1 MPKTTSRLPA
11 QPLTAGQY
19 ASEMRLIAGHIMS
32 TGGDMPKRYN
42 IGQRAGSVACAP
54 LMCLPCCVWSLL
66 WRCLACPIQC
76 CVHGVSYACSDNGC
90 TAITDACVAGWFDA
104 FTESRKLARL
114 SECVDFSSAKVD
126 DVQSLLKAIDEVAA
140 LFPTEAQYLRTHYA
154 LVKNVVDPM
163 IGRDVLPSN
172 AVVSLAH
179 VRDWVV
185 LTWASG
191 STARPLSG

>member
-1 MPKTTSRLPA
+1 
-11 QPLTAGQY
+11 
-19 ASEMRLIAGHIMS
+19 
-32 TGGDMPKRYN
+32 
-42 IGQRAGSVACAP
+42 
-54 LMCLPCCVWSLL
+54 
-66 WRCLACPIQC
+66 
-76 CVHGVSYACSDNGC
+76 VHGVSYACSDNGC